1 VAHVLAV
8 ARRAAA
14 AHPTLP
20 LLLGGASFGNR
31 VVCEVL
37 RSHRAELP
45 SRACNAL
52 LLCGFPLNPPD
63 KAEGAD
69 QKRPAHLLA
78 LPAGVRVRLLQGGKD
93 EFNGPRGILA
103 LNELVAQMAA
113 TAEVVE
119 VPGGQHTLPAA
130 KGLKQLNWTQAQVN
144 TFVVDAMVEF
154 ARLAAA
160 AGGA

>member
-1 VAHVLAV
+1 MTSARGFGVVSGRRGAV
-8 ARRAAA
+8 PRASGTRGFWFVCSAARRAAA

-69 QKRPAHLLA
+69 QKRLAHP
-78 LPAGVRVRLLQGGKD
+78 PAG
-93 EFNGPRGILA
+93 PA
-103 LNELVAQMAA
+103 LFLD
-113 TAEVVE
+113 
-119 VPGGQHTLPAA
+119 PSRTLPGLFPDPSPGPGEHKAA
-130 KGLKQLNWTQAQVN
+130 PGSPRAQK
-144 TFVVDAMVEF
+144 AMPTRTSQNRDPDT
-154 ARLAAA
+154 AKAA
-160 AGGA
+160 